1 MSLGRR
7 VSATGSCAALYAIGA
22 FATSYLVSPFGRG
35 QFRPT
40 VVIPALFSIIY
51 GPEVGGVGA
60 AIGTL
65 IADSAKHG
73 SIYLPS
79 LLSAVPGNLIGF
91 YALGRMLRKDF
102 SWRMF
107 SLVSQIS
114 LALGCF
120 TVAYLYSL
128 AVSFLGMLP
137 PNLASYDLFLLGT
150 SLALWFFITEYPFV
164 ILLVPPVLRA
174 VRAKLP
180 EVAKVEGKPSWL
192 ISLTLPGSVFLAIS
206 LLLTLTPASAEVM
219 RGLLVKLNP
228 SYAVSTLY
236 LIQLLFAGSGVAM
249 ALSGLLLQLRGSQG
263 LKP

>member
-1 MSLGRR
+1 MSLGQR
-7 VSATGSCAALYAIGA
+7 VSATGLCAALYAIGS
-22 FATSYLVSPFGRG
+22 FSTSYIVSPFGRG
-35 QFRPT
+35 QFRPA

-60 AIGTL
+60 AMGTL

-79 LLSAVPGNLIGF
+79 LLAAVPGNFLGF
-91 YALGRMLRKDF
+91 YVLGRMLRREF
-102 SWRMF
+102 NWTRF
-107 SLVSQIS
+107 SLASQLS
-114 LALGCF
+114 LALGCA
-120 TVAYLYSL
+120 TVAYLYAFVISL
-128 AVSFLGMLP
+128 LGMLP
-137 PNLASYDLFLLGT
+137 PNLTTYDLLLLGT

-164 ILLVPPVLRA
+164 ILLVPPILRA

-180 EVAKVEGKPSWL
+180 RTVEGKPSWL
-192 ISLTLPGSVFLAIS
+192 VSLALPGLVFLAIS

-228 SYAVSTLY
+228 SYAASTLY

-249 ALSGLLLQLRGSQG
+249 AISGVLLQLRGS
-263 LKP
+263 